1 MPVQVPANALPLTT
15 DDIRAFLRDQPKYNI
30 LIEGVEF
37 SDKDIQRAIRFTVS
51 KWNALTPQST
61 DPTTGET
68 LNEYMLLCGVAAIL
82 LRSEGI
88 RQVRNQ
94 VTYQDGNMPQVSLDE
109 KEAIYMRWADRM
121 QQEFDFHAR
130 NIKTQ
135 NNMESCYG
143 GLSSGYRYI
152 GRWTV

>member
-1 MPVQVPANALPLTT
+1 MTVQVPATQVPLTT

-37 SDKDIQRAIRFTVS
+37 SNEDITRAIRWTVS
-51 KWNALTPQST
+51 KWNAMTPQSS
-61 DPTTGET
+61 DSPTGET
-68 LNEYMLLCGVAAIL
+68 LHEYVLLFGVAAIL
-82 LRSEGI
+82 LRSEGV

-109 KEAIYMRWADRM
+109 KESIYMRWADRM
-121 QQEFDFHAR
+121 QQEFDFLAR
-130 NIKTQ
+130 QIKNQ
-135 NNMESCYG
+135 NNMESAYG